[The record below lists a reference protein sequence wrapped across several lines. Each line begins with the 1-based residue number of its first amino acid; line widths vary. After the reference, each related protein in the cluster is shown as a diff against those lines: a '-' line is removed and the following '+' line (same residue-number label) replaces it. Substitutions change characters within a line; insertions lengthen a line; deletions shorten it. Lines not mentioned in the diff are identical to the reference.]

1 MRRIMAIVGF
11 VVSIPALSSQSFAGS
26 EIPAS
31 RSIAAP
37 IGFSSACAR
46 YGWVCRNN
54 SGGRVGDGEA
64 LRALQQVNRYV
75 NSRVTPVE
83 DRTTTGRSEYR
94 SLPVNNRGDCED
106 YALLK
111 MKTLIDIGFPANKLA
126 LSVVL
131 DRHGGNHLVLLARL
145 PSGDYV
151 LDNLSGS
158 VKPWHR
164 TGYTFLA
171 SQNFKRKGSW
181 QVTLAGPRASQFVK
195 S

>member
-1 MRRIMAIVGF
+1 MRKILAILGV
-11 VVSIPALSSQSFAGS
+11 VVSVPLWTSQGFAGS
-26 EIPAS
+26 EVPAS

-46 YGWVCRNN
+46 YGWVCHGK
-54 SGGRVGDGEA
+54 GGGNIDDGQA
-64 LRALQQVNRYV
+64 LRVLQQVNRYV
-75 NSRVTPVE
+75 NASVIPAE
-83 DRTTTGRSEYR
+83 DRTTTGKSEYW
-94 SLPVNNRGDCED
+94 SLPINNRGDCED

-111 MKTLIDIGFPANKLA
+111 MKTLLNVGFPSNKLA

-131 DRHGGNHLVLLARL
+131 DHSGNNHIVLLARL
-145 PSGDYV
+145 NSGDYV

-181 QVTLAGPRASQFVK
+181 QVTLAGPRASQFYK
-195 S
+195 G